1 MGVRKFLLG
10 FTNRARLGGHGL
22 PRFQGWSPLLAI
34 AFHTLLVALPLTNGF
49 VLQFN
54 AVSPVIWSVG
64 GDGGGGYRIIG

>member
-1 MGVRKFLLG
+1 MVNKRGS
-10 FTNRARLGGHGL
+10 HG
-22 PRFQGWSPLLAI
+22 QKNNKHIEMVI
-34 AFHTLLVALPLTNGF
+34 ALTNGF